1 MHVAR
6 YPQRRSVVAVAFSLA
21 LAASDACQFAGAQ
34 ALPASSNAALTALP
48 DTAGIAAQLAPSVVN
63 ISVSGTHK
71 ISTTAGAP
79 EEEGGDGSDSPDMDA
94 ISEFLRRFQQRFG
107 GLPPEMRLP
116 VRGEGSGFIAR
127 PDGVILTNAHVVGIN
142 SQIYSRTGGYQGL
155 SFAIPI
161 NVAQRI
167 EAQILSN
174 GQVRHAKLGVALQE
188 VDQTLAEAFKLDRPA
203 GALINEVEKGSAADR
218 AGLESGD
225 VVLTANGQAIGAS
238 GDLPAI
244 VGLAQPGDPIDL
256 DVWHQGA
263 RHSLRTLLDEMK
275 VQAART
281 ADAGAPSTE
290 GRLGLALRP
299 LKPEET
305 RESGSASGLLIEA
318 VTGAAARA
326 GVQPGDPLLAINGQ
340 RVSTV
345 AQAIVAADR
354 SEKSV
359 ALLVQRGERKIYVPL
374 RLA

>member
-6 YPQRRSVVAVAFSLA
+6 YPQRRSVVAVAFALA

-218 AGLESGD
+218 AGLESGA
-225 VVLTANGQAIGAS
+225 VVLAANGQAIGAS

-290 GRLGLALRP
+290 GRLGLA
-299 LKPEET
+299 
-305 RESGSASGLLIEA
+305 
-318 VTGAAARA
+318 
-326 GVQPGDPLLAINGQ
+326 
-340 RVSTV
+340 
-345 AQAIVAADR
+345 
-354 SEKSV
+354 
-359 ALLVQRGERKIYVPL
+359 
-374 RLA
+374 